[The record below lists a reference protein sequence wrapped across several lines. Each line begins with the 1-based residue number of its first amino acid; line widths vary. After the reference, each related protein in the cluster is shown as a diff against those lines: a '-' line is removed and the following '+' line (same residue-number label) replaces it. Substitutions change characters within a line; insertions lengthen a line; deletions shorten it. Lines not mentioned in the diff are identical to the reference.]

1 MKPEIRIILLIAA
14 LLVITPVFQLMTVID
29 VALVPRFLC
38 LSVVLMIG
46 IFLFFKTLSQKII
59 TELRWF
65 DTCFLIYYLASA
77 ISLFWAL
84 NTAEGI
90 FAVQRIFAIFIVY
103 LILRFLLSEYGDKA
117 LRIIFIS
124 NVVTTLLVLC
134 GVFWQMSDSPTIFR
148 LAYREFTAITGFSA
162 QRNLLCSFLYL
173 TLIFNILFSVQLKQQ
188 IPRIA
193 CFGLIVLQIFI
204 LLLFQTRAVY
214 VALAVSGLFFIIG
227 FQWITRFFN
236 LKKIIVFATILAG
249 LIGLVWARYYFYDD
263 DFIVYLR
270 NFDVRQYLG
279 SGSANQRFQIW
290 KQTMLLIQEKPLTGT
305 GAGNWEIFFPKNGLA
320 EIVPADKDIFFQ
332 RPHNDFLWVFSE
344 TGVLGF
350 WAYAGMFFV
359 AFFTGF
365 KSLKN
370 ATKDIRLNIWILLSG
385 LIGYILIAN
394 LSFPSERIEHQIW
407 LMLLFAV
414 LFFYEK
420 NDKKLQTQTQFQPQP
435 QKKTNENKGFEYSQN
450 GNSYFFKL
458 PFKIDARVLLLLAL
472 AGLSLNLVIGYHR
485 YQGEKAMRIVYR
497 DSTPNTDKKRLL
509 TQAQSTFFNLDH
521 VGFPLPWYA
530 GIVASTEGNYPQANA
545 HFTEAYQLNP
555 YNYKVLADLA
565 STNGQLK
572 NYDAAK
578 QYLLEAHKIN
588 RNNPAT
594 IFNLAVLYYNLKD
607 RQAAI
612 EWANKLP
619 NTYPRKRE
627 LLQRLGMQ

>member
-1 MKPEIRIILLIAA
+1 MKPEIRTILLLTA
-14 LLVITPVFQLMTVID
+14 LLVITPVFHLTAAID

-38 LSVVLMIG
+38 LSAVLIIG
-46 IFLFFKTLSQKII
+46 IFLFFKTLSQKKI

-77 ISLFWAL
+77 TSLFWAL

-90 FAVQRIFAIFIVY
+90 FAVQRIFAILIVY

-117 LRIIFIS
+117 LRIVFIS
-124 NVVTTLLVLC
+124 NVVVTIIVLG

-173 TLIFNILFSVQLKQQ
+173 TLIFNILFTVQLKQQ
-188 IPRIA
+188 TPRIA
-193 CFGLIVLQIFI
+193 CFGLIALQIFI

-214 VALAVSGLFFIIG
+214 VALAVSGLLFVIG

-236 LKKIIVFATILAG
+236 FKKIIVFAAVVAG
-249 LIGLVWARYYFYDD
+249 LIGLVWARFYFYDD

-279 SGSANQRFQIW
+279 SSSANQRFQIW
-290 KQTMLLIQEKPLTGT
+290 KQTLLLIQEKPLTGI
-305 GAGNWEIFFPKNGLA
+305 GVGNWEIFFPKNGLSGV
-320 EIVPADKDIFFQ
+320 VPADKDIFFQ

-350 WAYAGMFFV
+350 LAYAGMFFV
-359 AFFTGF
+359 AFYTGF

-370 ATKDIRLNIWILLSG
+370 AAKNIRLNIWILLSG

-394 LSFPSERIEHQIW
+394 LSFPLERIEHQIW

-414 LFFYEK
+414 LFFYGK
-420 NDKKLQTQTQFQPQP
+420 N
-435 QKKTNENKGFEYSQN
+435 TNQHS
-450 GNSYFFKL
+450 FKL
-458 PFKIDARVLLLLAL
+458 PFKIDVRVLLALVLL
-472 AGLSLNLVIGYHR
+472 GLSLNLVMAYYR

-497 DSTPNTDKKRLL
+497 DSTPNAEKKRLL
-509 TQAQSTFFNLDH
+509 AQAQSTFFNLDH
-521 VGFPLPWYA
+521 TGFPLPWYA
-530 GIVASTEGNYPQANA
+530 GIVASTEGNYSQANT
-545 HFTEAYQLNP
+545 HFTSAYRLNP

-572 NYDAAK
+572 NYPAAK

-588 RNNPAT
+588 RNNQAT

-612 EWANKLP
+612 EWANKLQ

-627 LLQRLGMQ
+627 LLERLGRQ